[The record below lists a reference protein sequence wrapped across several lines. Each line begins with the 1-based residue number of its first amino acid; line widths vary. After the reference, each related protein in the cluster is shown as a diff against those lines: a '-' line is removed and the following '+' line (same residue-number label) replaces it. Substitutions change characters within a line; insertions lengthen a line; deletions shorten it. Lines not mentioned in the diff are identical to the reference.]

1 MSLIFNRP
9 SLTRLLLMKAIH
21 PNCRSTIS
29 SKPPKEKI
37 GPVQSAFALCA
48 FALTLL
54 APAGWILHHI
64 PVYKQR

>member
-1 MSLIFNRP
+1 MQCFHYIPEEIMSVVKSFTLMFP
-9 SLTRLLLMKAIH
+9 GTLLQ
-21 PNCRSTIS
+21 
-29 SKPPKEKI
+29 
-37 GPVQSAFALCA
+37 QSAFALCV